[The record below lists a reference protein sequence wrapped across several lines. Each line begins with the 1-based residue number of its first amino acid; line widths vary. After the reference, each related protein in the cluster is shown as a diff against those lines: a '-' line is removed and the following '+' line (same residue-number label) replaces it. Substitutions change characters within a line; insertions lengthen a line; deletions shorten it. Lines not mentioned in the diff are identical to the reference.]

1 MKNGHGI
8 WKHGSLLIIGAGCIM
23 FSACNLNA
31 KQATLA
37 EKGQAVAVIVLPDE
51 PIPSEQTAAAELSAY
66 LHKVTGAEFKIVK
79 ERAAGAAP
87 AKSRIFIGPSKA
99 ATRVLGNKQVEA
111 LGPEDFIVR
120 AAGGDLLLVG
130 GRPRGSLYAVY
141 SFLEKE
147 VGCRWFNWYGDEFV
161 PRLETLEI
169 ADLDRREGN
178 VHNAKDWR
186 TVLEPVVVM

>member
-130 GRPRGSLYAVY
+130 GRPRGRRRPSAGGRASARQPVCGLFVSGKRGRLSLVQ
-141 SFLEKE
+141 L
-147 VGCRWFNWYGDEFV
+147 V
-161 PRLETLEI
+161 
-169 ADLDRREGN
+169 RRRVRAAAGN
-178 VHNAKDWR
+178 LGNRGFRPA
-186 TVLEPVVVM
+186 